1 MMGFPI
7 NVISI
12 NPHALSRAALS
23 EWNNSIQSQD
33 VAHNWEKIFFSAWS
47 GYNFS
52 FLLLLSSLPN
62 PALLQIKP
70 RASYVLGNSSVI
82 ELHVV

>member
-1 MMGFPI
+1 MTGFPI

-12 NPHALSRAALS
+12 NPHDLSRAALS

-33 VAHNWEKIFFSAWS
+33 VAHNWEKIFSAWS

-52 FLLLLSSLPN
+52 FLLLLLSSPPP